1 MYPNYPQ
8 TYLQNL
14 QQFQP
19 QPNQTSG
26 FIPVP
31 NESVA
36 RSYPVAY
43 GASVSFK
50 DENAPYIYTKTM
62 GFSQL
67 ETPKFEKFRLV
78 KEESE
83 MPQDTALT
91 SAVDKMPNE
100 ESKDLYEAIRGDVD
114 KLKKEIAKLKKDIKA
129 MEMIS
134 STETEAADL
143 NEVENE

>member
-8 TYLQNL
+8 NYLPQY
-14 QQFQP
+14 QQP
-19 QPNQTSG
+19 QQSG

-31 NESVA
+31 NEMVA
-36 RSYPVAY
+36 RTYPVAY

-78 KEESE
+78 KEDADLT
-83 MPQDTALT
+83 QNTAQT
-91 SAVDKMPNE
+91 DAVDKNTAE
-100 ESKDLYEAIRGDVD
+100 DTTSLIEAIRGDVD
-114 KLKKEIAKLKKDIKA
+114 KLKKEMSKLKKDIKA
-129 MEMIS
+129 MDMIKDPEES
-134 STETEAADL
+134 EEET
-143 NEVENE
+143 NE

>member
-1 MYPNYPQ
+1 
-8 TYLQNL
+8 
-14 QQFQP
+14 
-19 QPNQTSG
+19 
-26 FIPVP
+26 
-31 NESVA
+31 
-36 RSYPVAY
+36 
-43 GASVSFK
+43 
-50 DENAPYIYTKTM
+50 M

-83 MPQDTALT
+83 MPQDTAQM
-91 SAVDKMPNE
+91 SSVDKMPNE